1 MTDVGRMSVQE
12 LVGKVLADEHADVLR
27 QAVCWLA
34 EQLMEAEVSQRA
46 GAGYGERHPDR
57 LARRNGYR
65 ERTWDIRVGSIELA
79 IPKLRSGSYFPSFLE
94 PRRRSEQALVAVV
107 QEAYVNGVSTRKVDR
122 LVEAL
127 GLAGIS
133 KDQVSRLC
141 GGLDEQVQAFRERP
155 LEVAYPYLWLDAK
168 VEKVRAGGRVEH
180 RALVVA
186 YGVDQAGQREVI
198 GLDVG
203 AAETEAFW
211 REFLRSL
218 VRRGLQGVQL
228 VVSDAHAGPQGRHRP
243 GAELPL
249 AALHVH
255 FLRDALGHCPKDLQQ
270 LVGAAIRPIF
280 RASSLEEARR
290 LLSETVTHLEGR
302 VPKVARL
309 LLEAEPDL
317 LAFYGFPAA
326 HRSKLRSTNPLERVN
341 REIGRR
347 TDVVGVFPNDAA
359 LLRLAGSLLIEQNDE
374 WLVSRRYLS
383 EASMAELT
391 TTDPTTGKELQVA

>member
-12 LVGKVLADEHADVLR
+12 LLGKVLADEHADVLR

-34 EQLMEAEVSQRA
+34 EQLMEAEVTAAA
-46 GAGYGERHPDR
+46 GAGYGERSGDR
-57 LARRNGYR
+57 VARRNGYR
-65 ERTWDIRVGSIELA
+65 ERAWETRVGSIELA
-79 IPKLRSGSYFPSFLE
+79 IPRLRSGSYFPSFLE

-133 KDQVSRLC
+133 KDTVSRLC
-141 GGLDEQVQAFRERP
+141 RGLDEQVTAFQERP
-155 LEVAYPYLWLDAK
+155 LDGTYPYLWLDAK

-180 RALVVA
+180 HALVVA
-186 YGVDQAGQREVI
+186 YGVDASGQREVI

-218 VRRGLQGVQL
+218 VRRGLTGVQL
-228 VVSDAHAGPQGRHRP
+228 VISDAHQGLKAAIAQVLSCP
-243 GAELPL
+243 GS
-249 AALHVH
+249 AA
-255 FLRDALGHCPKDLQQ
+255 RCTSCATRSAIAQGLQQ

-280 RASSLEEARR
+280 RAGSLEDARR
-290 LLSETVTHLEGR
+290 LLGETVAHLEAR

-309 LLEAEPDL
+309 LLEAESDL
-317 LAFYGFPAA
+317 LTFYHGG
-326 HRSKLRSTNPLERVN
+326 NQM
-341 REIGRR
+341 G
-347 TDVVGVFPNDAA
+347 
-359 LLRLAGSLLIEQNDE
+359 
-374 WLVSRRYLS
+374 
-383 EASMAELT
+383 
-391 TTDPTTGKELQVA
+391 